1 MKKERMVIEKE
12 EPTGCW
18 LVCATVGAV
27 AAVGA
32 QSGHSLKRRRRR
44 RALSAAASVSLLLGW
59 LLSLSLSPS
68 LSIEVQLNSTAVG
81 GAHERAAKIESES
94 KMQRERAG
102 DRRVADWLASYAS
115 VALVM
120 LEQRNK
126 WC

>member
-59 LLSLSLSPS
+59 LLSLSLSPPLFRLKFS
-68 LSIEVQLNSTAVG
+68 STQRQSAAPTREPQRLSQS
-81 GAHERAAKIESES
+81 
-94 KMQRERAG
+94 QRCREK
-102 DRRVADWLASYAS
+102 
-115 VALVM
+115 
-120 LEQRNK
+120 EQATDV
-126 WC
+126 